1 MIILVTGATAGFGES
16 ITRRFIQNGHHV
28 IATGR
33 RQERLQ
39 ELKEELGENLY
50 TAQLDVRNRAA
61 IDEFIAALPAQ
72 WREIDVLVNNAGL
85 ALGMEPAHKANVDD
99 WETMI
104 DTNNKGWSI

>member
-16 ITRRFIQNGHHV
+16 ITRRFVANGHKV

-39 ELKEELGENLY
+39 ELKDELGDSIL

-61 IDEFIAALPAQ
+61 IEEMIANLPAE
-72 WREIDVLVNNAGL
+72 WRAIDVLVNNAGL
-85 ALGMEPAHKANVDD
+85 ALGM
-99 WETMI
+99 
-104 DTNNKGWSI
+104 